1 MDMLTQHDNT
11 DLPSQLDHLKEVLS
25 AITDMMPDRHFIVDE
40 NGQILN
46 RFGNVKVEQFYQ
58 LKPHEPKSVT
68 ELTTPENAKKTM
80 LGIDKCLTTKE
91 VVTFEVSSKLSDI
104 QKVKPDISGPTSTQ
118 WFEVRMMPLSF
129 VINEKKTL
137 IISVR
142 NITEKKLAEI
152 QLQEL
157 VITDP
162 LTQLHNRRY
171 ANDELTRCLQ
181 RFLRYKTPITI
192 MMLDIDFF
200 KMINDTY
207 GHDAGD
213 LVLVELGKF
222 LEDNIRKSDTI
233 CRLGGE
239 EFLLIMPDVA
249 LKYVKPFCQRL
260 LTNIEK
266 FPIPIAGGNLTL
278 TMSGGLTE
286 FTEPDTDIE
295 TVLKRADLALYRS
308 KNEGRNRI
316 TIT

>member
-1 MDMLTQHDNT
+1 MLPQDENT
-11 DLPSQLDHLKEVLS
+11 ELHSKLSHLKEVLG
-25 AITDMMPDRHFIVDE
+25 AITDMMPDRHFVVDE
-40 NGQILN
+40 DGLILK
-46 RFGNVKVEQFYQ
+46 RFGNIKVDQFYQ
-58 LKPHEPKSVT
+58 MYEPNSVQ
-68 ELTTPENAKKTM
+68 ELTTPENVKQTM
-80 LGIDKCLTTKE
+80 IQIGECLATQN

-104 QKVKPDISGPTSTQ
+104 QKVKPEVTGPTSTQ

-129 VINEKKTL
+129 VIEQKKTL
-137 IISVR
+137 IVSIR
-142 NITEKKLAEI
+142 NITESKAAEQ

-162 LTQLHNRRY
+162 LTQLYNRRY
-171 ANDELTRCLQ
+171 ANEELTRCLQ

-213 LVLVELGKF
+213 LVLVELSKF
-222 LEDNIRKSDTI
+222 LQDNIRKSDTI
-233 CRLGGE
+233 ARIGGE

-260 LTNIEK
+260 VSNIEK
-266 FPIPIAGGNLTL
+266 FHIPIAGGNLTL

-286 FTEPDTDIE
+286 FTASDIDVE